1 MWTSRKCEEVS
12 SQRVSFNWWANSKYP
27 WLVTEAGQEE
37 TELGTLISGW
47 DERLSPLPVWETPR
61 IKKYTLSYGMKQ
73 QRARRPLRSHHL
85 LWEGFSRV
93 CRTWTRPHLQRLW
106 HLTVAPPWRPI
117 IWCSGVEGMLRGIEE
132 ELKRTSEGPPKVQLC
147 TDEHTGW

>member
-12 SQRVSFNWWANSKYP
+12 SQLVSFNWWANSKYP
-27 WLVTEAGQEE
+27 WLMTEAGQEE
-37 TELGTLISGW
+37 TELGTLTSGW
-47 DERLSPLPVWETPR
+47 DERLSPLPVWETPKR
-61 IKKYTLSYGMKQ
+61 KTILYPMAWSSREQGGPWGPTTFYE
-73 QRARRPLRSHHL
+73 RASP
-85 LWEGFSRV
+85 RV